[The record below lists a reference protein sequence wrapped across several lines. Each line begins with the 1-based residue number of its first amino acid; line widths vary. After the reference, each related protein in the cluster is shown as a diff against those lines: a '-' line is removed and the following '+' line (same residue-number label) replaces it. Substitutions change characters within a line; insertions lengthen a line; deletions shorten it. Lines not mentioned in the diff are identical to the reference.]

1 MKDADRLI
9 TDRAVQ
15 NAQRDHPAISVTLA
29 LDPDEND
36 SFGSTPSG
44 RMIAEG
50 PITLANAVFAHLRQM
65 HGPNVHISVTSGTLP
80 IDECVTAGISPD
92 PEPEILDA
100 IASIREA
107 QMSTGSVRSSSV
119 RVVLPDG
126 IVLEQAQGA
135 TTDISL
141 FESADNHLAL
151 LVDGWAVT
159 GFELLVGW
167 RLLPDARALFAGGTI
182 PTHTRWVHDGA
193 VLVVW
198 GDGRFLLDGG
208 PHAGA
213 DSDASHPGGLA
224 TVTGPGNGRRR
235 LAQFDGIP
243 PRTTWRWVASVGRD
257 GTPRHADDLS
267 PRCARILDLP
277 APAMPPR
284 F

>member
-1 MKDADRLI
+1 MT
-9 TDRAVQ
+9 TDRAIQ
-15 NAQRDHPAISVTLA
+15 KAQRDHPAISVTLA
-29 LDPDEND
+29 LDPDEHD
-36 SFGSTPSG
+36 SYGSTASG

-50 PITLANAVFAHLRQM
+50 PVTLANAVFAHLRQM
-65 HGPNVHISVTSGTLP
+65 HGPNVHISVTTGTLP

-92 PEPEILDA
+92 PEFEILDA

-107 QMSTGSVRSSSV
+107 QLSTGSVRNSSV

-126 IVLEQAQGA
+126 IVLEQAAGA

-167 RLLPDARALFAGGTI
+167 RLLPDARALFAGDTI

-198 GDGRFLLDGG
+198 GDGRFLLEGTTQAE
-208 PHAGA
+208 PEP
-213 DSDASHPGGLA
+213 ASSQTGLA
-224 TVTGPGNGRRR
+224 TSAGPGNARRR
-235 LAQFDGIP
+235 RADFDGIP
-243 PRTTWRWVASVGRD
+243 PRTSWKWVASAGRD
-257 GTPRHADDLS
+257 GSLRHADDLS

-277 APAMPPR
+277 ATPLSPKS
-284 F
+284 